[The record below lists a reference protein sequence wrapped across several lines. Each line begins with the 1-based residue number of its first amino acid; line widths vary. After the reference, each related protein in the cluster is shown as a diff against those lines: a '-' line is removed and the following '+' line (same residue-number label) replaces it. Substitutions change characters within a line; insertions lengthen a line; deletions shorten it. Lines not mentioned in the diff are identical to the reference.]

1 MNTNRTS
8 WIENLRESAAALVA
22 GARMVPLGDNGEAQ
36 HSLAVRLAEMR
47 ADAVLGR
54 RGPRRFERRRA
65 DDLD

>member
-1 MNTNRTS
+1 MDRTG
-8 WIENLRESAAALVA
+8 WIEHLRESAAALAA

-36 HSLAVRLAEMR
+36 RSLAVRLAEMR

-54 RGPRRFERRRA
+54 RGPRRRGRRHA